1 MITLPGATLGML
13 GGGQLGRM
21 FTVAARTMG
30 YNVIVLDPDPASP
43 AGALATEHLRAG
55 YQDAAALD
63 HLAHA
68 CAAVTT
74 EFENVPAETLAALA
88 QHCVVRP
95 GSRAVAT
102 AQNRIT
108 EKIFLRDHGFAT
120 APFAVVRSE
129 ADLDAAWRAIG
140 APAILKVARFGYDG
154 KGQAVVR
161 NLRAAQAAWESM
173 RREPCVLERR
183 VPLDTEVSV
192 VLARGVD
199 HAMAVYPVSENTH
212 ANGILDIT
220 VVPARISAARA
231 RQAQTVA
238 RRIAA
243 RLQYVGV
250 LAVEFF
256 ISRGKLLV
264 NEIAPRPHNSG
275 HYTIDACVT
284 NQFEQQVR
292 ALCGLPLG
300 DTRLLS
306 PVAMVNLL
314 GDLWTP
320 GAPRWDRLLASPRAK
335 LHLYGKLEAR
345 PGRKMGHFSCLAT
358 TVGKARSEAVALR
371 RALVPRK
378 KKRK

>member
-1 MITLPGATLGML
+1 ML

-21 FTVAARTMG
+21 FTMAARTMG

-43 AGALATEHLRAG
+43 AGAIATEHVRAG

-63 HLAHA
+63 HLARA

-102 AQNRIT
+102 TQNRIT
-108 EKIFLRDHGFAT
+108 EKIFLRDNGFAT
-120 APFAVVRSE
+120 APFAVVRTE
-129 ADLDAAWRAIG
+129 ADLDTAWREIG

-161 NLRAAQAAWESM
+161 NRRVAQAAWESM
-173 RREPCVLERR
+173 RREPCVLEQR
-183 VPLDTEVSV
+183 VVLDTEVSV
-192 VLARGVD
+192 VLARGID
-199 HAMAVYPVSENTH
+199 DAMAVYPVSENTH
-212 ANGILDIT
+212 ARGILDYT
-220 VVPARISAARA
+220 VVPARIRPATARL
-231 RQAQTVA
+231 AQSVA

-243 RLQYVGV
+243 RLRYVGV

-256 ISRGKLLV
+256 ISRGQLLV

-292 ALCGLPLG
+292 TLCGLPLG

-314 GDLWTP
+314 GDLWSP
-320 GAPRWDRLLASPRAK
+320 GAPRWERVLASPRAK
-335 LHLYGKLEAR
+335 LHLYGKIEAR
-345 PGRKMGHFSCLAT
+345 PGRKMGHFTCLAT
-358 TVGKARSEAVALR
+358 TAARAQAEALVLR
-371 RALVPRK
+371 RALTRRPMAHK
-378 KKRK
+378 